1 MSVEAYKETL
11 EFQAEVKQLLKLMIH
26 SLYSNKEIFL
36 RELVSNASDA
46 CDKLRFEALGS
57 DDIYG
62 GDSELKIHIEFD
74 KEAKTLTVSDNG
86 IGMSREEIVDNIG
99 TIANSGT
106 KKYLDSLTGDQM
118 KDSHMI
124 GQFGVGFYS
133 TFIVADKVTVKSR
146 RAGQSADQA
155 VLWESEGEGSYTLET
170 IEKDS
175 RGTDIILHIREGE
188 EEFLD
193 SWRLKTIIHT
203 YSDHIS
209 LPITMPKDPE
219 PVAED
224 AEDAEKTDAKKSDAK
239 KNDEVV
245 VPENEVVNK
254 ASALWARPK
263 SEVKDEEYNEFYKH
277 IAHDF
282 EAPMTWSHN
291 KVEGNQSYT
300 SLLYIPAKAP
310 FDLYE
315 RERKQGIKLY
325 VKRVFIMEDT
335 THIMPQYLRFVRG
348 VVDSDDLPLNVSR
361 EILQHNKVIDKIKSA
376 SVKKVLGL
384 LEKMA
389 KNDTEKYA
397 TFWKAFGNVIK
408 EGPIEDFANK
418 ERIAKLFRFA
428 TTETGSAEQT
438 VSLEEYVARMKEE
451 QTQIYYITSDSHI
464 SAKNSPHL
472 EVFKRKG
479 LEVLLLSD
487 RIDEWL
493 VQHLTD
499 FEGKPMQNIAKGD
512 LDLGSFED
520 EEEKKAQKAAE
531 GDMKGVVELLK
542 EKLTDKTKEVRITHR
557 LTDSPSCLVLD
568 SNDMGMQMQQ
578 IMRAAGQEVPPS
590 QPILEINPEHALIK
604 QLKEMADQEK
614 FENWAHILFDQA
626 MLAEGGQL
634 EDPAA
639 YVKRVNEMLNK

>member
-11 EFQAEVKQLLKLMIH
+11 EFQTEVKQLLKLMIH

-57 DDIYG
+57 DDLYG
-62 GDSELKIHIEFD
+62 NDTELGIHIEFD
-74 KEAKTLTVSDNG
+74 KEAKTLTLSDNG
-86 IGMSREEIVDNIG
+86 IGMTREEVVSNIG

-106 KKYLDSLTGDQM
+106 KKYLDSLTGDQA

-133 TFIVADKVTVKSR
+133 TFIVADKVTVRTR
-146 RAGQSADQA
+146 RAGQAVDQA

-170 IEKDS
+170 IEKTS
-175 RGTDIILHIREGE
+175 RGTEVVLHIREGE

-193 SWRLKTIIHT
+193 NWRIKNIIHT

-209 LPITMPKDPE
+209 LPISMPVE
-219 PVAED
+219 PVEMEGGDEETKDEA
-224 AEDAEKTDAKKSDAK
+224 AS
-239 KNDEVV
+239 DEVV
-245 VPENEVVNK
+245 VLENEVVNK
-254 ASALWARPK
+254 ASALWARDK
-263 SEVKDEEYNEFYKH
+263 SDISEEEYQTFYKH

-282 EAPMTWSHN
+282 EDPMKWSHN
-291 KVEGNQSYT
+291 KVEGSQAYT

-310 FDLYE
+310 YDLYE
-315 RERKQGIKLY
+315 RDRKQGIKLY
-325 VKRVFIMEDT
+325 VKRVFIMDDT
-335 THIMPQYLRFVRG
+335 EHLMPQYLRFVRG
-348 VVDSDDLPLNVSR
+348 IVDSDDLPLNVSR
-361 EILQHNKVIDKIKSA
+361 EILQRNKVIDKIKSA
-376 SVKKVLGL
+376 SVKKVLSL

-389 KNDTEKYA
+389 KNDAAQYA
-397 TFWKAFGNVIK
+397 IFWAAFGNVLK

-418 ERIAKLFRFA
+418 ERVAKLFRFA
-428 TTETGSAEQT
+428 TSTTGAAEQT
-438 VSLEEYVARMKEE
+438 VSLEDYIGRMKEGQE
-451 QTQIYYITSDSHI
+451 QIYFITSDSHV

-493 VQHLTD
+493 IQHLND

-512 LDLGSFED
+512 LDMGAFED
-520 EEEKKAQKAAE
+520 EEEKKAQEKAE
-531 GDMKGVVELLK
+531 GDLKGVVELMK
-542 EKLTDKTKEVRITHR
+542 EKLSDKTKEVRITHR

-578 IMRAAGQEVPPS
+578 IMRAAGQEVPAS
-590 QPILEINPEHALIK
+590 QPILEINPDHALIK
-604 QLKEMADQEK
+604 QLKDMGDQDK
-614 FENWAHILFDQA
+614 FESWSHILFDQA

-634 EDPAA
+634 DDPAA
-639 YVKRVNEMLNK
+639 YVKRVNDLLNK

>member
-1 MSVEAYKETL
+1 MTVKAHKETL

-36 RELVSNASDA
+36 RELISNASDA
-46 CDKLRFEALGS
+46 CDKLRFEALAN
-57 DDIYG
+57 DDLYA
-62 GDSELKIHIEFD
+62 GDSDLKIHVEFD
-74 KEAKTLTVSDNG
+74 KEAGTLTISDNG
-86 IGMSREEIVDNIG
+86 IGMSRDEVVDNIG

-106 KKYLDSLTGDQM
+106 RKYLDSLTGEQV

-133 TFIVADKVTVKSR
+133 TFIVADKVTVITR
-146 RAGQSADQA
+146 RAGVSAEHG
-155 VLWESEGEGSYTLET
+155 VLWESAGEGNYTLESV
-170 IEKDS
+170 EKDS

-193 SWRLKTIIHT
+193 NWRLKTIIHT

-209 LPITMPKDPE
+209 LPITMPKEPE
-219 PVAED
+219 PVSEED
-224 AEDAEKTDAKKSDAK
+224 EEKAK
-239 KNDEVV
+239 DEIV

-254 ASALWARPK
+254 ASALWARDK
-263 SEVKDEEYNEFYKH
+263 KEIKEDEYQAFYKH

-282 EAPMTWSHN
+282 EDPLSWSHN
-291 KVEGNQSYT
+291 RVEGSQVYT
-300 SLLYIPAKAP
+300 SLLYIPKKPP

-335 THIMPQYLRFVRG
+335 EHLMPQYLRFIRG

-361 EILQHNKVIDKIKSA
+361 EILQHNKVIDKIKAA
-376 SVKKVLGL
+376 SVKKVLGQ
-384 LEKMA
+384 LESMA
-389 KNDTEKYA
+389 KKDAEQYT
-397 TFWKAFGNVIK
+397 TFWNAFGNVMK

-418 ERIAKLFRFA
+418 DRVAKLLRFA
-428 TTETGSAEQT
+428 STENDGAQQN
-438 VSLEEYVARMKEE
+438 VSLEDYIERMKEGQE
-451 QTQIYYITSDSHI
+451 PIYYITSDSYV

-499 FEGKPMQNIAKGD
+499 FEGKTLQNIAKGD
-512 LDLGSFED
+512 LDLGNFED
-520 EEEKKAQKAAE
+520 EEEKKAQQKAE
-531 GDMKGVVELLK
+531 GDLKGVVELMK
-542 EKLTDKTKEVRITHR
+542 EKLEAKAAEVRITHR
-557 LTDSPSCLVLD
+557 LTDSPSCLVID
-568 SNDMGMQMQQ
+568 ANDMGMQMQQ
-578 IMRAAGQEVPPS
+578 IMRAAGQQVPDS
-590 QPILEINPEHALIK
+590 KPILEINPNHELVK
-604 QLKEMADQEK
+604 QLVNMADQAL
-614 FENWAHILFDQA
+614 FENWSHVLFDQA

-634 EDPAA
+634 DDPAA
-639 YVKRVNEMLNK
+639 YVKRVNSMLNG

>member
-1 MSVEAYKETL
+1 MTVEAYKETL

-46 CDKLRFEALGS
+46 CDKLRFEALGN
-57 DDIYG
+57 DAIYD
-62 GDSELKIHIEFD
+62 GDSDLKIHIEFD
-74 KEAKTLTVSDNG
+74 KDARTLTISDNG
-86 IGMSREEIVDNIG
+86 IGMSRDEVVENIG

-106 KKYLDSLTGDQM
+106 KKFIDSLTGDQA
-118 KDSHMI
+118 KDSHLI

-133 TFIVADKVTVKSR
+133 TFIVADKVTVKTR
-146 RAGQSADQA
+146 RAGMAADHA
-155 VLWESEGEGSYTLET
+155 VLWESTGEGNYTLET
-170 IEKDS
+170 IEKEN

-193 SWRLKTIIHT
+193 GWRLKQIIHT

-209 LPITMPKDPE
+209 LPITMPKDA
-219 PVAED
+219 PVTDDESEAE
-224 AEDAEKTDAKKSDAK
+224 TS
-239 KNDEVV
+239 EV
-245 VPENEVVNK
+245 ENEVVNK
-254 ASALWARPK
+254 ASALWVRAK
-263 SEVKDEEYNEFYKH
+263 SDITDDEYKEFYKH

-282 EAPMTWSHN
+282 EEPMQWSHN

-300 SLLYIPAKAP
+300 SLLYIPRNPP

-325 VKRVFIMEDT
+325 VKRVFIMDDT
-335 THIMPQYLRFVRG
+335 DHIMPMYLRFIRG

-376 SVKKVLGL
+376 SVKKVLGMI
-384 LEKMA
+384 ESMA
-389 KNDTEKYA
+389 KNDAEQYA
-397 TFWKAFGNVIK
+397 VFWKAFGNVIK

-418 ERIAKLFRFA
+418 ERIAKLLRFA
-428 TTETGSAEQT
+428 STENDSAEQN
-438 VSLEEYVARMKEE
+438 VSFEDYIARMKEGQE
-451 QTQIYYITSDSHI
+451 QIYYITSDSYAA
-464 SAKNSPHL
+464 AKNSPHL

-493 VQHLTD
+493 VQHLTEFD
-499 FEGKPMQNIAKGD
+499 GKKLQNIAKGD

-520 EEEKKAQKAAE
+520 EEEKKAQEQAE
-531 GDMKGVVELLK
+531 GDMKGVVELMK
-542 EKLTDKTKEVRITHR
+542 EKLAEKAKEVRITHR

-568 SNDMGMQMQQ
+568 QHDMGLQMQQ
-578 IMRAAGQEVPPS
+578 IMRAAGQEIPVS
-590 QPILEINPEHALIK
+590 KPILEINPDHQLVK
-604 QLKEMADQEK
+604 QLKDMSDQSK

-626 MLAEGGQL
+626 LLAEGGQL
-634 EDPAA
+634 DDPAA
-639 YVKRVNEMLNK
+639 YVKRVNAMLNS

>member
-46 CDKLRFEALGS
+46 CDKLRFEALGN
-57 DDIYG
+57 DEIYG

-74 KEAKTLTVSDNG
+74 KDAKTLTISDNG

-106 KKYLDSLTGDQM
+106 KKYIDSLTGDQM

-146 RAGQSADQA
+146 RAGQSADQS

-170 IEKDS
+170 IEKES
-175 RGTDIILHIREGE
+175 RGTDIILHIREAE

-209 LPITMPKDPE
+209 LPITMPKEPE
-219 PVAED
+219 PVSED
-224 AEDAEKTDAKKSDAK
+224 EETK
-239 KNDEVV
+239 DEIV

-254 ASALWARPK
+254 ASALWARSK
-263 SEVKDEEYNEFYKH
+263 SDIKDDEYHEFYKH

-291 KVEGNQSYT
+291 KVEGSQAYT

-310 FDLYE
+310 FDMYE
-315 RERKQGIKLY
+315 RDRKQGIKLY
-325 VKRVFIMEDT
+325 VKRVFIMDDT
-335 THIMPQYLRFVRG
+335 DHLMPQYLRFIRG
-348 VVDSDDLPLNVSR
+348 VIDSDDLPLNVSR

-389 KNDTEKYA
+389 KNNTEQYA
-397 TFWKAFGNVIK
+397 TFWKAFGNVMK

-418 ERIAKLFRFA
+418 ERVAKLFRFA
-428 TTETGSAEQT
+428 TTETGGAEQT
-438 VSLEEYVARMKEE
+438 VSLEDYIGRMKEGQE
-451 QTQIYYITSDSHI
+451 QIYYITSDSHI

-472 EVFKRKG
+472 EVFNGKG

-499 FEGKPMQNIAKGD
+499 FEGKSLQNIAKGD

-520 EEEKKAQKAAE
+520 EEEKKAQVKAE
-531 GDMKGVVELLK
+531 GDMKGVVELMK
-542 EKLTDKTKEVRITHR
+542 EKLSDKTKEVRITHR

-578 IMRAAGQEVPPS
+578 IMRAAGQDVPPS
-590 QPILEINPEHALIK
+590 QPILEINPEHKLIK
-604 QLKEMADQEK
+604 QLKDMADQEK
-614 FENWAHILFDQA
+614 FENWSHILFDQA

-639 YVKRVNEMLNK
+639 YVKRVNDMLNN

>member
-26 SLYSNKEIFL
+26 SLYSSKEIFL
-36 RELVSNASDA
+36 RELISNASDA
-46 CDKLRFEALGS
+46 CDKLRFEALGN
-57 DDIYG
+57 DDLYA
-62 GDSELKIHIEFD
+62 GDTELNIHIEFD
-74 KEAKTLTVSDNG
+74 KEAKTLTISDNG

-106 KKYLDSLTGDQM
+106 KKYLDSLTGDQV

-133 TFIVADKVTVKSR
+133 TFIVANKVTVKSR
-146 RAGQSADQA
+146 RAGQASDQA

-170 IEKDS
+170 IEKDT
-175 RGTDIILHIREGE
+175 RGTEITLHIRDGE

-193 SWRLKTIIHT
+193 SWRLKTVIHS

-219 PVAED
+219 PAE
-224 AEDAEKTDAKKSDAK
+224 EGEEAK
-239 KNDEVV
+239 DEIV

-254 ASALWARPK
+254 ASALWTRAK
-263 SEVKDEEYNEFYKH
+263 SEVKDEEYKEFYKH

-282 EAPMTWSHN
+282 EEPMKWSHN
-291 KVEGNQSYT
+291 KVEGTQAYT
-300 SLLYIPAKAP
+300 SLLFIPQRAP

-315 RERKQGIKLY
+315 RDRKQGIKLY
-325 VKRVFIMEDT
+325 VKRVFIMDDT
-335 THIMPQYLRFVRG
+335 DHLMPQYLRFVKG

-376 SVKKVLGL
+376 SVKKVLGM

-389 KNDTEKYA
+389 KNDVDQYA
-397 TFWKAFGNVIK
+397 TFWQAFGNVMK

-418 ERIAKLFRFA
+418 ERVAKLFRFA
-428 TTETGSAEQT
+428 TTETDSAEQT
-438 VSLEEYVARMKEE
+438 VSLDDYIARMKED
-451 QTQIYYITSDSHI
+451 QQQIYYITSDSHI

-499 FEGKPMQNIAKGD
+499 FEGKPLQNIAKGD

-520 EEEKKAQKAAE
+520 EEEKKAQKEAE
-531 GDMKGVVELLK
+531 GDMKGVVELMI
-542 EKLTDKTKEVRITHR
+542 EKLADKTKEVRITHR

-590 QPILEINPEHALIK
+590 QPILEINPEHELVK
-604 QLKEMADQEK
+604 QLKGMADQEK
-614 FENWAHILFDQA
+614 FENWSHILFDQA

-639 YVKRVNEMLNK
+639 YVKRVNDMLNK

>member
-57 DDIYG
+57 DDIYA

-74 KEAKTLTVSDNG
+74 KDAKTLTISDNG

-146 RAGQSADQA
+146 RAGQAADQA
-155 VLWESEGEGSYTLET
+155 VLWESEGEGDYTLET

-175 RGTDIILHIREGE
+175 RGTDVILHIREGE

-219 PVAED
+219 PVD
-224 AEDAEKTDAKKSDAK
+224 EDAEKADAGK
-239 KNDEVV
+239 DEIV

-254 ASALWARPK
+254 ASALWARAK
-263 SEVKDEEYNEFYKH
+263 SEVKEEEYKEFYKH

-282 EAPMTWSHN
+282 EDPMTWAHN

-335 THIMPQYLRFVRG
+335 THIMPQYLRFIRG

-389 KNDTEKYA
+389 KNNTEQYA
-397 TFWKAFGNVIK
+397 TFWKAFGNVMK

-428 TTETGSAEQT
+428 TTENDSAEQN
-438 VSLEEYVARMKEE
+438 VSLEDYVGRMKDE
-451 QTQIYYITSDSHI
+451 QKQIFYITADSYI
-464 SAKNSPHL
+464 AAKNSPHL

-479 LEVLLLSD
+479 IEVLLLSD

-499 FEGKPMQNIAKGD
+499 FDGKPLQNIAKGD

-520 EEEKKAQKAAE
+520 EEEKKAQKEAE
-531 GDMKGVVELLK
+531 GDLKGVVELMK
-542 EKLTDKTKEVRITHR
+542 DKLEGKAKDVRITHR

-568 SNDMGMQMQQ
+568 ANDMGLQMQQ

-590 QPILEINPEHALIK
+590 QPILEINPEHDLIK
-604 QLKEMADQEK
+604 QLKDMADQQK

-639 YVKRVNEMLNK
+639 YVKRVNDMLN

>member
-26 SLYSNKEIFL
+26 SLYSSKEIFL
-36 RELVSNASDA
+36 RELISNASDA
-46 CDKLRFEALGS
+46 CDKLRFEALGN
-57 DDIYG
+57 DDLYA
-62 GDSELKIHIEFD
+62 GDSELNIHIEFD
-74 KEAKTLTVSDNG
+74 KDAKTLTITDNG
-86 IGMSREEIVDNIG
+86 IGMSREEVVENIG

-106 KKYLDSLTGDQM
+106 KKYIDSLTGDQV

-146 RAGQSADQA
+146 RADQAANQA
-155 VLWESEGEGSYTLET
+155 VLWESEGEGNFTLET
-170 IEKDS
+170 IEKES
-175 RGTDIILHIREGE
+175 RGTEITLHIREGE

-209 LPITMPKDPE
+209 LPITMPKEPE
-219 PVAED
+219 PAAEG
-224 AEDAEKTDAKKSDAK
+224 EEAK
-239 KNDEVV
+239 DEIV

-254 ASALWARPK
+254 ASALWARSK
-263 SEVKDEEYNEFYKH
+263 SEIKDEEYTEFYKH

-282 EAPMTWSHN
+282 EEPLKWSHN
-291 KVEGNQSYT
+291 KVEGSQSYT
-300 SLLYIPAKAP
+300 SLLFIPKKAP
-310 FDLYE
+310 FDMYE
-315 RERKQGIKLY
+315 RDRKQGIKLY
-325 VKRVFIMEDT
+325 VKRVFIMDDT
-335 THIMPQYLRFVRG
+335 DHLMPQYLRFVRG
-348 VVDSDDLPLNVSR
+348 VIDSDDLPLNVSR

-376 SVKKVLGL
+376 SVKKVLSL

-389 KNDTEKYA
+389 KNDTEQYVS
-397 TFWKAFGNVIK
+397 FWKAFGNVMK

-418 ERIAKLFRFA
+418 ERVAKLFRFA

-438 VSLEEYVARMKEE
+438 VSLEDYIGRMKEGQE
-451 QTQIYYITSDSHI
+451 QIYYITSDSHV

-472 EVFKRKG
+472 EVFKGKG

-520 EEEKKAQKAAE
+520 EEEKKAQEKAE
-531 GDMKGVVELLK
+531 GDMKGVVELMK
-542 EKLTDKTKEVRITHR
+542 EKLADKTKEVRITHR

-578 IMRAAGQEVPPS
+578 IMRAAGQEVPAS
-590 QPILEINPEHALIK
+590 QPILEINPEHELIK
-604 QLKEMADQEK
+604 QLKDMGDQDA
-614 FENWAHILFDQA
+614 FENWSHILFDQA

-634 EDPAA
+634 EDPAS
-639 YVKRVNEMLNK
+639 YVRRVNEMLNK

>member
-11 EFQAEVKQLLKLMIH
+11 EFQTEVKQLLKLMIH

-36 RELVSNASDA
+36 RELISNASDA

-57 DDIYG
+57 DDLYG
-62 GDSELKIHIEFD
+62 DDSELGIHIEFD
-74 KEAKTLTVSDNG
+74 KEAKTLTLSDNG
-86 IGMSREEIVDNIG
+86 IGMTREEVVDNIG

-106 KKYLDSLTGDQM
+106 KKYLDSLTGDQA

-133 TFIVADKVTVKSR
+133 TFIVADKVTVKTR
-146 RAGQSADQA
+146 RAGQAVDQA

-170 IEKDS
+170 IEKES
-175 RGTDIILHIREGE
+175 RGTEVTLHIREGE

-209 LPITMPKDPE
+209 LPITMPAEPAPMPE
-219 PVAED
+219 GED
-224 AEDAEKTDAKKSDAK
+224 DEATK
-239 KNDEVV
+239 DEVV

-254 ASALWARPK
+254 ASALWARAK
-263 SEVKDEEYNEFYKH
+263 SDISEDEYKTFYKH

-282 EAPMTWSHN
+282 EDPIKWSHN
-291 KVEGNQSYT
+291 KVEGSQVYT
-300 SLLYIPAKAP
+300 SLLYIPQKAP
-310 FDLYE
+310 YDLYE
-315 RERKQGIKLY
+315 RDRKQGIKLY
-325 VKRVFIMEDT
+325 VKRVFIMDDT
-335 THIMPQYLRFVRG
+335 EHLMPQYLRFVRG
-348 VVDSDDLPLNVSR
+348 IVDSDDLPLNVSR
-361 EILQHNKVIDKIKSA
+361 EILQRNKVIDKIKSA

-389 KNDTEKYA
+389 KDDKEQYTI
-397 TFWKAFGNVIK
+397 FWSAFGNVLK

-418 ERIAKLFRFA
+418 ERVSKLFRFA
-428 TTETGSAEQT
+428 TTETAGAEQT
-438 VSLEEYVARMKEE
+438 TSLEDYIGRMKEGQE
-451 QTQIYYITSDSHI
+451 QIYYITSDSHV

-493 VQHLTD
+493 VQHLND
-499 FEGKPMQNIAKGD
+499 FEGKPLQNIAKGD
-512 LDLGSFED
+512 LDMTAFED
-520 EEEKKAQKAAE
+520 EEEKKAQEKAE
-531 GDMKGVVELLK
+531 GDLKGVIELLK
-542 EKLTDKTKEVRITHR
+542 EKLSDKTKEVRITHR

-578 IMRAAGQEVPPS
+578 IMRAAGQEVPDS
-590 QPILEINPEHALIK
+590 QPILEINPEHELIK
-604 QLKEMADQEK
+604 QLKDMGDQEK
-614 FENWAHILFDQA
+614 FENWAHVLFDQA

-639 YVKRVNEMLNK
+639 YVKRVNQMLK

>member
-1 MSVEAYKETL
+1 MTVEAYKETL

-46 CDKLRFEALGS
+46 CDKLRFEALGN
-57 DDIYG
+57 DAIYD

-74 KEAKTLTVSDNG
+74 KDARTLTISDNG
-86 IGMSREEIVDNIG
+86 IGMSRDEVVENIG

-106 KKYLDSLTGDQM
+106 KKFIDSLTGDQA
-118 KDSHMI
+118 KDSHLI

-133 TFIVADKVTVKSR
+133 TFIVADRVTVKTR
-146 RAGQSADQA
+146 RAGLAADHA
-155 VLWESEGEGSYTLET
+155 VLWESTGEGNYTLET
-170 IEKDS
+170 IEKEK

-193 SWRLKTIIHT
+193 GWRLKQIIHT

-209 LPITMPKDPE
+209 LPITMPKDA
-219 PVAED
+219 PVTDEDTEAE
-224 AEDAEKTDAKKSDAK
+224 TS
-239 KNDEVV
+239 EV
-245 VPENEVVNK
+245 ENEVINK
-254 ASALWARPK
+254 ASALWVRAK
-263 SEVKDEEYNEFYKH
+263 SDISEDEYKEFYKH

-282 EAPMTWSHN
+282 EEPMLWSHN

-300 SLLYIPAKAP
+300 SLLYIPKNPP

-325 VKRVFIMEDT
+325 VKRVFIMDDT
-335 THIMPQYLRFVRG
+335 DHIMPMYLRFIRG

-361 EILQHNKVIDKIKSA
+361 EILQHNKVIDKVKSA
-376 SVKKVLGL
+376 SVKKVLGMI
-384 LEKMA
+384 ESMA
-389 KNDTEKYA
+389 KNDAEQYA
-397 TFWKAFGNVIK
+397 VFWKAFGNVIK

-418 ERIAKLFRFA
+418 DRIAKLLRFA
-428 TTETGSAEQT
+428 STENDSAEQN
-438 VSLEEYVARMKEE
+438 VSFEDYIGRMKEGQE
-451 QTQIYYITSDSHI
+451 QIYYITSESYAA
-464 SAKNSPHL
+464 AKNSPHL

-493 VQHLTD
+493 VQHLTEFD
-499 FEGKPMQNIAKGD
+499 GKKLQNIAKGD

-520 EEEKKAQKAAE
+520 EEEKKAQEQAE
-531 GDMKGVVELLK
+531 GDMKGVVELMK
-542 EKLTDKTKEVRITHR
+542 EKLADKAKEVRITHR

-568 SNDMGMQMQQ
+568 QHDMGLQMQQ
-578 IMRAAGQEVPPS
+578 IMRAAGQEIPVS
-590 QPILEINPEHALIK
+590 KPILEINPDHQLVK
-604 QLKEMADQEK
+604 QLKDMADQSR

-634 EDPAA
+634 DDPAA
-639 YVKRVNEMLNK
+639 YVKRINAMLNS

>member
-26 SLYSNKEIFL
+26 SLYSSKEIFL
-36 RELVSNASDA
+36 RELISNASDA
-46 CDKLRFEALGS
+46 CDKLRFEALGN
-57 DDIYG
+57 DDLYA
-62 GDSELKIHIEFD
+62 GDSELSIHIEFD
-74 KEAKTLTVSDNG
+74 KDAKTLTITDNG
-86 IGMSREEIVDNIG
+86 IGMSREEVVENIG

-106 KKYLDSLTGDQM
+106 KKYIDSLTGDQV

-146 RAGQSADQA
+146 RADQAANQA
-155 VLWESEGEGSYTLET
+155 VLWESEGEGNFTLET
-170 IEKDS
+170 IEKES
-175 RGTDIILHIREGE
+175 RGTEITLHIREAE

-209 LPITMPKDPE
+209 LPITMPKEPE
-219 PVAED
+219 PVAEG
-224 AEDAEKTDAKKSDAK
+224 EETK
-239 KNDEVV
+239 DEIV

-263 SEVKDEEYNEFYKH
+263 SEIKDEEYTEFYKH

-282 EAPMTWSHN
+282 EEPLKWSHN
-291 KVEGNQSYT
+291 KVEGSQAYT
-300 SLLYIPAKAP
+300 SLLFIPKKAP
-310 FDLYE
+310 FDMYE
-315 RERKQGIKLY
+315 RDRKQGIKLY
-325 VKRVFIMEDT
+325 VKRVFIMDDT
-335 THIMPQYLRFVRG
+335 EHLMPQYLRFIRG
-348 VVDSDDLPLNVSR
+348 VIDSDDLPLNVSR

-389 KNDTEKYA
+389 KNDTEQYA
-397 TFWKAFGNVIK
+397 SFWKAFGSVMK

-418 ERIAKLFRFA
+418 ERVAKLFRFA

-438 VSLEEYVARMKEE
+438 VSLEDYIGRMKEG
-451 QTQIYYITSDSHI
+451 QDQIYYITSDSHV

-472 EVFKRKG
+472 EVFKGKG

-520 EEEKKAQKAAE
+520 EEEKKAQEKAE
-531 GDMKGVVELLK
+531 GDMKGVVELMK

-578 IMRAAGQEVPPS
+578 IMRAAGQEVPAS
-590 QPILEINPEHALIK
+590 QPILEINPEHELIK
-604 QLKEMADQEK
+604 QLKDMGDQDA
-614 FENWAHILFDQA
+614 FENWSHILFDQA

-634 EDPAA
+634 EDPAS
-639 YVKRVNEMLNK
+639 YVRRVNEMLNK

>member
-26 SLYSNKEIFL
+26 SLYSSKEIFL
-36 RELVSNASDA
+36 RELISNSSDA
-46 CDKLRFEALGS
+46 CDKLRFEALGN
-57 DDIYG
+57 DDLYA
-62 GDSELKIHIEFD
+62 GDSELNIHIEYD
-74 KEAKTLTVSDNG
+74 KDAKTVSIIDNG
-86 IGMSREEIVDNIG
+86 IGMSREEVVDNIG

-106 KKYLDSLTGDQM
+106 KKFIDSLTGDQA
-118 KDSHMI
+118 KDSHLI

-133 TFIVADKVTVKSR
+133 TFIVANKVTVKTR
-146 RAGQSADQA
+146 RADQAVDQA
-155 VLWESEGEGSYTLET
+155 VLWESEGEGNYTLET
-170 IEKDS
+170 IEKES
-175 RGTDIILHIREGE
+175 RGTEIILHIREGE

-193 SWRLKTIIHT
+193 SWRLKNIIHT

-209 LPITMPKDPE
+209 LPITMPKDAE
-219 PVAED
+219 PAAEG
-224 AEDAEKTDAKKSDAK
+224 EEE

-245 VPENEVVNK
+245 IPENEVVNK
-254 ASALWARPK
+254 ASALWARAK
-263 SEVKDEEYNEFYKH
+263 SEVSEDEYKEFYKH

-282 EAPMTWSHN
+282 EEPMKWSHN
-291 KVEGNQSYT
+291 KVEGSQAYT
-300 SLLYIPAKAP
+300 SLLYIPKNPP

-325 VKRVFIMEDT
+325 VKRVFIMDDT
-335 THIMPQYLRFVRG
+335 DHLMPQYLRFIRG

-376 SVKKVLGL
+376 SVKKVLGML
-384 LEKMA
+384 DSMA
-389 KNDTEKYA
+389 KNDAEQYA
-397 TFWKAFGNVIK
+397 IFWKAFGSVMK

-418 ERIAKLFRFA
+418 ERVARLFRFA
-428 TTETGSAEQT
+428 TTENDSAEQT
-438 VSLEEYVARMKEE
+438 VSLEDYIGRMKEG
-451 QTQIYYITSDSHI
+451 QDQIYYITSDSYV

-479 LEVLLLSD
+479 IEVLLLSD

-499 FEGKPMQNIAKGD
+499 FEGKKLQNIAKGD
-512 LDLGSFED
+512 LDLGNFEE
-520 EEEKKAQKAAE
+520 EEEKKAQEKAE
-531 GDMKGVVELLK
+531 GEMKGIVELMK
-542 EKLTDKTKEVRITHR
+542 EKLADKTKEVRITHR

-578 IMRAAGQEVPPS
+578 IMRAAGQEVPVS
-590 QPILEINPEHALIK
+590 QPILEINPEHELIK
-604 QLKEMADQEK
+604 QLKDMADQEK
-614 FENWAHILFDQA
+614 FENWSHILFDQA

-634 EDPAA
+634 DDPAA
-639 YVKRVNEMLNK
+639 YVKRVNDMFKS

>member
-1 MSVEAYKETL
+1 MTVEAYKETL

-46 CDKLRFEALGS
+46 CDKLRFEALANS
-57 DDIYG
+57 DLYG

-74 KEAKTLTVSDNG
+74 KDAKTLTISDNG
-86 IGMSREEIVDNIG
+86 IGMSRDEVVDNIG

-106 KKYLDSLTGDQM
+106 KKYLDSLTGDQI

-133 TFIVADKVTVKSR
+133 TFIVADKVTVKTR
-146 RAGQSADQA
+146 RAGVPADQA

-175 RGTDIILHIREGE
+175 RGTDVILHIRENE

-193 SWRLKTIIHT
+193 SWRLKNIIHT

-209 LPITMPKDPE
+209 LPITMPKDVVPAE
-219 PVAED
+219 EGEED
-224 AEDAEKTDAKKSDAK
+224 AAK
-239 KNDEVV
+239 DEVV

-254 ASALWARPK
+254 ASALWARAK
-263 SEVKDEEYNEFYKH
+263 SDIKDDEYKEFYKH
-277 IAHDF
+277 ISHDF
-282 EAPMTWSHN
+282 EEPLTWGHN
-291 KVEGNQSYT
+291 KVEGSQVYT
-300 SLLYIPAKAP
+300 SLLYIPKNPP

-335 THIMPQYLRFVRG
+335 DHLMPQYLRFVRG

-376 SVKKVLGL
+376 SVKKVLGQ
-384 LEKMA
+384 LESMA
-389 KNDTEKYA
+389 KKDKEQYA
-397 TFWKAFGNVIK
+397 TFWSAFGNVMK
-408 EGPIEDFANK
+408 EGPIEDFSNK
-418 ERIAKLFRFA
+418 DRVAKLLRFA
-428 TTETGSAEQT
+428 STENDNADQN
-438 VSLEEYVARMKEE
+438 VSLEDYVGRMKDAQE
-451 QTQIYYITSDSHI
+451 QIYFITSDSYV

-499 FEGKPMQNIAKGD
+499 FDGKPLQNIAKGD

-520 EEEKKAQKAAE
+520 EKEKEAQKKAE
-531 GDMKGVVELLK
+531 GDLKGIVELMK
-542 EKLTDKTKEVRITHR
+542 EKLADKASEVRITHR

-578 IMRAAGQEVPPS
+578 IMRAAGQQVPDS
-590 QPILEINPEHALIK
+590 KPILEINPEHELVK
-604 QLKEMADQEK
+604 QLKSMDDQAM
-614 FENWAHILFDQA
+614 FENWSHVLFDQA

-634 EDPAA
+634 DDPAA
-639 YVKRVNEMLNK
+639 YVKRVNNMLNK